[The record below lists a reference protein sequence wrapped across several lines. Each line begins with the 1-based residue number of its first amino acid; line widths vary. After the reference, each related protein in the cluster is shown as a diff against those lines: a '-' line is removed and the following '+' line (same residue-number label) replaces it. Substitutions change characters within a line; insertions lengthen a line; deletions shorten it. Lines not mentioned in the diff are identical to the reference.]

1 MNLTKFFVAAAVTA
15 SATSLGLSAQNPII
29 RDAFTADPSAHVFN
43 GRVYVYPSHDI
54 PAPADYARKDWFC
67 MADYH
72 VYSSDN
78 LVDWVDHGMILD
90 QKQVPWVNST
100 TYSMWAPDCNYKDG
114 KYYFYFPATQKP
126 KPGQRFA
133 GNAIGVAIADSPEG
147 PFVPQ
152 AEPMAGVGGI
162 DPCCFIDD
170 DGKAY
175 LAWSGFGLQVQ
186 QLSDDMLSVVGEPYN
201 VSSVIPKGQTEGPFL
216 FKANGKYYYTFPWVE
231 KQRECIA
238 YAMAD
243 KPLGPYKFVGKIM
256 EQDGEEYSC
265 WTNHHSVINFNGHW
279 YFFYHHND
287 YSPKF
292 DKNRSACVEELF
304 FNPDGTIQLIKPTPR
319 GVGVTKATSQ
329 IQIDRYSELMECR
342 NVEIAY
348 LNADRPF
355 DGWKVIFSNTHQDK
369 GAFWARYDRV
379 DFGKEKLGTLQ
390 ARIFSLAGGKL
401 EVRVD
406 SPEGQLLGTIN
417 VQGAEGWQD
426 VKTVL
431 DSCPTGMHN
440 LYVAMTDGSRID
452 VDWVTFK

>member
-1 MNLTKFFVAAAVTA
+1 MRLNRLILSSAALLAAGAGV
-15 SATSLGLSAQNPII
+15 SAQNPVI
-29 RDAFTADPSAHVFN
+29 RDAFTADPSAHVFD
-43 GRVYVYPSHDI
+43 GRVYLYPSHDI

-78 LVDWVDHGMILD
+78 LVDWVDHGVIVD
-90 QKQVPWVNST
+90 QKQVPWVNDTS
-100 TYSMWAPDCNYKDG
+100 YSMWAPDCNYYKG
-114 KYYFYFPATQKP
+114 QYYFVFPAGQKP

-133 GNAIGVAIADSPEG
+133 GNGIGLAVSDSPSG
-147 PFVPQ
+147 PFVPD
-152 AEPMAGVGGI
+152 AEPIAGIGGI
-162 DPCCFIDD
+162 DPCLFIDD
-170 DGKAY
+170 DGTPY
-175 LAWSGFGLQVQ
+175 LAWSGRGLQVQ
-186 QLSDDMLSVVGEPYN
+186 QLSEDLRSVVGEPYN

-216 FKANGKYYYTFPWVE
+216 FKANGKYYYTYPWVE
-231 KQRECIA
+231 KERECIA

-243 KPLGPYKFVGKIM
+243 NPLGPYKFVGKIM

-265 WTNHHSVINFNGHW
+265 WTNHHSVVNFQGHW

-292 DKNRSACVEELF
+292 DKNRSVCVDELF
-304 FNPDGTIQLIKPTPR
+304 FNPDGTIQLITPTRR
-319 GVGVTKATSQ
+319 GVGVTKATDL
-329 IQIDRYSELMECR
+329 IQIDRYTELMDCR

-379 DFGKEKLGTLQ
+379 DFGKENLTALQ
-390 ARIFSLAGGKL
+390 SRIFSLAGGTL

-406 SPEGQLLGTIN
+406 SPEGELLATVN
-417 VQGAEGWQD
+417 VPGAEGWQD
-426 VKTVL
+426 LKTVL
-431 DSCPTGMHN
+431 DKCPSGMHN
-440 LYVAMTDGSRID
+440 LYVMMTSGSRID
-452 VDWVTFK
+452 VDWVKFK